1 MSAVRPTVSF
11 SSMNFNEK
19 PHTRR
24 ILVAARRRPKLRSF
38 GLTARVDHRRTFCG
52 LCKFVTRFLTTA
64 NWYDS
69 KSIARY
75 CAPFPSLSP
84 ATGIVR
90 AIPISKL
97 KRPMFRVRN
106 VSLAKTSFPFFI
118 FFSFFFS
125 NCSSSYRIVV
135 ERSVCRGVSRN
146 NYDIIVCYDK
156 QHVDG
161 MIAFF

>member
-118 FFSFFFS
+118 FFSFFFPIVRVRIVS
-125 NCSSSYRIVV
+125 SLRGQFVVACHEIITTSSSVTT
-135 ERSVCRGVSRN
+135 N
-146 NYDIIVCYDK
+146 NTST
-156 QHVDG
+156 G
-161 MIAFF
+161 